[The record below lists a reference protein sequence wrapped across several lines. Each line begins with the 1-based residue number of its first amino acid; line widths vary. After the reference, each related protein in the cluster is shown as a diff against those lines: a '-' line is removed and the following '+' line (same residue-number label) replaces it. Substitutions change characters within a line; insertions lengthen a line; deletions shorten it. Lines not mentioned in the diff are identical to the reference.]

1 MKMTTQEKPW
11 KLRDGDFDPFFVG
24 QTKYIK
30 RTSGLGFS
38 DRLFHAFPRA
48 MTLAAYD
55 SVLMTFSV
63 APFLYTA
70 GYLMR

>member
-1 MKMTTQEKPW
+1 MIMAEQAKPW
-11 KLRDGDFDPFFVG
+11 KLRDCDFDPFFVG
-24 QTKYIK
+24 LTKYTK

-48 MTLAAYD
+48 ITLAAYD
-55 SVLMTFSV
+55 SALMTLPA